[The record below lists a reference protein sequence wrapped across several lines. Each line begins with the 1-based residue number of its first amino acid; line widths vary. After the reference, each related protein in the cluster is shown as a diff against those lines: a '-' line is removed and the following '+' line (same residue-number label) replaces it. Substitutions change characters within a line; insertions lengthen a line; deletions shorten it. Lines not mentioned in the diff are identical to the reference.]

1 MKKIVSLMAL
11 CVVLFGTVMT
21 VTGCGNKPNKDS
33 VWETT
38 KVNGVA
44 VPEVH
49 TEYWCFHSDAN
60 LYKVTKSNMSFTNE
74 GKYTIDDATKK
85 ITITTTRWGRGGT
98 PVEIKTTFNYTIT
111 GSKMTLKSIY
121 ENGANS
127 NAEPSSY
134 EMKKSNKFNANDIKK
149 KVK

>member
-44 VPEVH
+44 VPESLVQ
-49 TEYWCFHSDAN
+49 YWCFHSDGN
-60 LYKVTKSNMSFTNE
+60 LYQVSKNDMNFTNA

-85 ITITTTRWGRGGT
+85 ITITTTQRGGT
-98 PVEIKTTFNYTIT
+98 ACRNQDN
-111 GSKMTLKSIY
+111 L
-121 ENGANS
+121 
-127 NAEPSSY
+127 
-134 EMKKSNKFNANDIKK
+134 
-149 KVK
+149 